1 MSFQQRPWFCPKG
14 AVVSVPI
21 AFVAIVAVLAWL
33 ANVDKCL
40 IRRYRNMRNT
50 INVKRPALG
59 NH

>member
-1 MSFQQRPWFCPKG
+1 M
-14 AVVSVPI
+14 SVPI